1 MLLAC
6 LSIVLGDKVH
16 AVEHDVNWQIQPIV
30 CVTQRVGTQCQFTLS
45 VQVQNEHQ
53 QEYCVY
59 VVKLSPQRLF
69 CSSETIVQKDLNL
82 TIDDNT
88 RLLLKDALG
97 GTLLQQPLGVKSTRR
112 STRFRVNNPWSLF

>member
-1 MLLAC
+1 M
-6 LSIVLGDKVH
+6 VLGNKLH

-45 VQVQNEHQ
+45 VQVQNERQ

-59 VVKLSPQRLF
+59 VVTLSPQRLF
-69 CSSETIVQKDLNL
+69 CSSEAFVQKELSL

-97 GTLLQQPLGVKSTRR
+97 ETHLQQPLRVKSTQR